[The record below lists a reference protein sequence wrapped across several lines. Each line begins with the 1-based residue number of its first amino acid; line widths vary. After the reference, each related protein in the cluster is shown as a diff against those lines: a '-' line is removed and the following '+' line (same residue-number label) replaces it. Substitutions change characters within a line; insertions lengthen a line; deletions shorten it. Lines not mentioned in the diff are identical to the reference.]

1 MKPKPTYQEL
11 ERELEIQKIM
21 NNSNLL
27 LDIAGVIFVELDA
40 NGTVILVNKKACEVF
55 GYGENEMLGKNWFE
69 NFLPERI
76 KKEIIP
82 ISKKILA
89 GEIETEKYHENLILT
104 KSGEERLIYW
114 HNATIRNKN
123 GNIIG
128 HLSSGEDITDRK
140 KAEQTLKE
148 NEQNLYE
155 SNAEKDKF
163 FSIIAHDL
171 KSPFN
176 SMLGFS
182 ELLIE
187 NFDKYD
193 ISRQKKYISLI
204 NQSLR
209 NTHKLLE
216 NLLLWS
222 RAQRGI
228 VDFVLK
234 KENLY
239 VLSDETIELLSHA
252 AKNKSITLT
261 NQIPKDIYV
270 EVDKN
275 MLSTIIRNL
284 ISNAIKFTPKGG
296 EITTKARTITDENK
310 QNYVEISVNDNGV
323 GISLENQSKIFEITE
338 SVSTEGTE
346 NEQGTGLGL
355 ILCKDF
361 VEKHGGKIWIKSE
374 VGKGSKVI
382 FTLKTTYVA

>member
-1 MKPKPTYQEL
+1 MTDNTSL
-11 ERELEIQKIM
+11 E
-21 NNSNLL
+21 
-27 LDIAGVIFVELDA
+27 AVIVRFYKYV
-40 NGTVILVNKKACEVF
+40 KQ
-55 GYGENEMLGKNWFE
+55 
-69 NFLPERI
+69 ERI
-76 KKEIIP
+76 DVVEDRMINFSP
-82 ISKKILA
+82 PGFLNDPLECRLA
-89 GEIETEKYHENLILT
+89 FK
-104 KSGEERLIYW
+104 
-114 HNATIRNKN
+114 
-123 GNIIG
+123 
-128 HLSSGEDITDRK
+128 
-140 KAEQTLKE
+140 TLKE

-204 NQSLR
+204 NQSLQ

-296 EITTKARTITDENK
+296 EITAKARTITDENK